1 MFLINGHAQDQLAVS
16 DRATQFGDGSFTT
29 ARIVDGNICHLEA
42 HLQRLQV
49 ACEKLRIAFS
59 HWATLRQEMTML
71 ATGHDSGVLK
81 VIISRGSGAMGIQR
95 HELSGSYPNPLR
107 FCLSRLLFSVA

>member
-59 HWATLRQEMTML
+59 HWSTLRQEMTML

-81 VIISRGSGAMGIQR
+81 VIISVVAAAGDTA

>member
-49 ACEKLRIAFS
+49 ACRKI
-59 HWATLRQEMTML
+59 T
-71 ATGHDSGVLK
+71 D
-81 VIISRGSGAMGIQR
+81 
-95 HELSGSYPNPLR
+95 R
-107 FCLSRLLFSVA
+107 F

>member
-49 ACEKLRIAFS
+49 ACENYGSL
-59 HWATLRQEMTML
+59 L
-71 ATGHDSGVLK
+71 AIGRPFGK
-81 VIISRGSGAMGIQR
+81 R
-95 HELSGSYPNPLR
+95 
-107 FCLSRLLFSVA
+107 